1 MEYLSIPAV
10 LLASSAMLC
19 TQVYASESNNLGRN
33 VSDTVVSPQAGQAID
48 VVFQQLSA
56 KYEKEI
62 SALGLSAEQL
72 KALVYVRP
80 DWVREPIPFAT
91 VKEFAAVLFAQPGLQ
106 SVKIVKYGEYLG
118 FYVKI
123 TGLPADGYAL
133 YPQETHYLLKGI
145 VDDEGLL
152 ETIDAREEELL
163 FQSFYPKAM
172 TALTNNGFKG

>member
-1 MEYLSIPAV
+1 MLLSSLTV
-10 LLASSAMLC
+10 LCAP
-19 TQVYASESNNLGRN
+19 VYASEQNS
-33 VSDTVVSPQAGQAID
+33 SDSHISDLAALPQSGQTMEA
-48 VVFQQLSA
+48 VLQKLSA
-56 KYEKEI
+56 KYDKEI
-62 SALGLSAEQL
+62 SSLGLSAEQL
-72 KALVYVRP
+72 KAIVYVRP
-80 DWVREPIPFAT
+80 EWAREPIPFAT
-91 VKEFAAVLFAQPGLQ
+91 AKEFAAVLFAQPGLQ

-123 TGLPADGYAL
+123 IGLPADGYAL